1 MCTEGTEET
10 LRDPEVGID
19 GTDETSRDHEVT
31 LNSRYIYI
39 LVKKNTKFFQCF
51 HIKR

>member
-19 GTDETSRDHEVT
+19 GTDETSKDPEVT
-31 LNSRYIYI
+31 LNSRYIYFGE
-39 LVKKNTKFFQCF
+39 KNTKFFQCF

>member
-31 LNSRYIYI
+31 LNSRYIYFGE
-39 LVKKNTKFFQCF
+39 KKYKVFSVFL
-51 HIKR
+51 H